1 LRSDVV
7 KIHEPEGQERL
18 LLIGNPNKQGGTSP
32 FRWAILALV
41 FVGEVAQG
49 LLWFSAMPLVLTVE
63 KDLHLQASQVALWV
77 NLRLGFVC
85 LLSIPL
91 GLMIDSFGS
100 RRTARI
106 GFLLLGVGGVMRGLV
121 GSYSTLLLATAVFSL
136 GSVILSIALPKALAS
151 WFSSYQMGMA
161 SGIYLAGYGTGASLA
176 LSVVHP
182 LFGNNWQECL
192 RVTGLIGL
200 LAALLWWMFARE
212 PEDRE
217 RHTAELAGP
226 QPIATMF
233 LQAARTPVTWLLTM
247 IFLLY
252 ASAFTLW
259 FTFGFAFLSRYRAV
273 SQNTAGV
280 LLMFTMLGYT
290 AAALTM
296 PALSDRWGYR
306 RPFLMFFSVL
316 ASALFLLMTVWKWP
330 FGIGFIAFLI
340 GTFFGTTNPLVFTI
354 AAEARELGSSVMG
367 ASVGII
373 SSVSSIAGFLV
384 PTLAGAYVGSL
395 ATADEHHY
403 QMVLTIAAAC
413 VGMVL
418 ICALLLRETGRSSQ
432 DALAIEAPLHPLIP
446 TAEP

>member
-1 LRSDVV
+1 MLNGSAN
-7 KIHEPEGQERL
+7 E
-18 LLIGNPNKQGGTSP
+18 QGGTSP
-32 FRWAILALV
+32 FRWTIFALV
-41 FVGEVAQG
+41 FLGEVAQG
-49 LLWFSAMPLVLTVE
+49 LLWFSAMPLVLAVE
-63 KDLHLQASQVALWV
+63 KDLHLQASQTALWV

-91 GLMIDSFGS
+91 GLMIDSWGS
-100 RRTARI
+100 KRTGRI
-106 GFLLLGVGGVMRGLV
+106 GLLLLGVGGIARGLV

-151 WFSSYQMGMA
+151 WFSSHQMGMA

-176 LSVVHP
+176 LSVIHP
-182 LFGNNWQECL
+182 MFGNNWQECL
-192 RVTGLIGL
+192 RVTGLVGL

-212 PEDRE
+212 PEGGE
-217 RHTAELAGP
+217 RHAAELAGP

-233 LQAARTPVTWLLTM
+233 LQVARTPVTWLLTM
-247 IFLLY
+247 IFLFY

-273 SQNTAGV
+273 NQNTAGV

-330 FGIGFIAFLI
+330 FGIGFVAFLI

-354 AAEARELGSSVMG
+354 AAEAVELGSSVMG

-384 PTLAGAYVGSL
+384 PTLAGAYLGSL

-403 QMVLTIAAAC
+403 RMVLTIAAAC

-432 DALAIEAPLHPLIP
+432 RALTKGAPLHPLIP
-446 TAEP
+446 TSEP

>member
-1 LRSDVV
+1 M
-7 KIHEPEGQERL
+7 
-18 LLIGNPNKQGGTSP
+18 LIGNKNEQGGTSP
-32 FRWAILALV
+32 FRWTILALV
-41 FVGEVAQG
+41 FLGEVAQG
-49 LLWFSAMPLVLTVE
+49 MLWFSAMPLVLTVE
-63 KDLHLQASQVALWV
+63 KDLHLHASQVALWV

-91 GLMIDSFGS
+91 GLMIDSLGS
-100 RRTARI
+100 RRTGRI
-106 GFLLLGVGGVMRGLV
+106 GFLLMGVGGIARGMV
-121 GSYSTLLLATAVFSL
+121 SSYSTLMLATALFSL

-151 WFSSYQMGMA
+151 WFSSHQMGMA

-176 LSVVHP
+176 LSIIHP
-182 LFGNNWQECL
+182 LFGNNWQGCL
-192 RVTGLIGL
+192 KVTGLVGL
-200 LAALLWWMFARE
+200 LAAFLWWLIARE
-212 PEDRE
+212 PDDVE
-217 RHTAELAGP
+217 RHSSELAGP
-226 QPIATMF
+226 QRIATTF

-247 IFLLY
+247 IFMLY

-273 SQNTAGV
+273 SQDTAGV

-290 AAALTM
+290 AATLTM
-296 PALSDRWGYR
+296 PMLSDRWGYR

-316 ASALFLLMTVWKWP
+316 ASALFLLLIVWKWP
-330 FGIGFIAFLI
+330 IGIGVVAFFI
-340 GTFFGTTNPLVFTI
+340 GTFFGTTNPLVYTI
-354 AAEARELGSSVMG
+354 AAEARELGSRVMG

-373 SSVSSIAGFLV
+373 ASVSSIAGFLV

-403 QMVLTIAAAC
+403 QMVLVVAAAC

-432 DALAIEAPLHPLIP
+432 DALVNQASLPSLIP

>member
-1 LRSDVV
+1 LPSDAF
-7 KIHEPEGQERL
+7 KIYVPEGQEQL
-18 LLIGNPNKQGGTSP
+18 LLIGNAKEQGGTSP
-32 FRWAILALV
+32 FRWTILALV
-41 FVGEVAQG
+41 FLGEVAQG

-63 KDLHLQASQVALWV
+63 KALHLHASQVALWV

-91 GLMIDSFGS
+91 GLMIDSLGS
-100 RRTARI
+100 RRTGRI
-106 GFLLLGVGGVMRGLV
+106 GFLLLGVGGVARGLV
-121 GSYSTLLLATAVFSL
+121 SSYSSLLLATAVFSL
-136 GSVILSIALPKALAS
+136 GSVILSIALPKALSS
-151 WFSSYQMGMA
+151 WFSSHQMGMA

-176 LSVVHP
+176 LSVIHP
-182 LFGNNWQECL
+182 MFGNNWQECL
-192 RVTGLIGL
+192 KVTGLVGL
-200 LAALLWWMFARE
+200 VAALLWWMIARE
-212 PEDRE
+212 PEGSE
-217 RHTAELAGP
+217 RHTSELAGP
-226 QPIATMF
+226 QPLASMF

-247 IFLLY
+247 IFMLY

-273 SQNTAGV
+273 SQDTAGV

-290 AAALTM
+290 AATLTM
-296 PALSDRWGYR
+296 PVLSDRWGYR

-316 ASALFLLMTVWKWP
+316 ASALFLLLIVWKWP
-330 FGIGFIAFLI
+330 LGIGVVAFLI
-340 GTFFGTTNPLVFTI
+340 GSFFGTTNPLVFTI
-354 AAEARELGSSVMG
+354 AAEARELGPRVMG
-367 ASVGII
+367 ASIGII

-403 QMVLTIAAAC
+403 QIVLMIAAGC

-418 ICALLLRETGRSSQ
+418 ICALLLRETGRSSHI
-432 DALAIEAPLHPLIP
+432 ALANQVPLPPLIP